1 MAWMIQTG
9 DRDIQKQKDEMK
21 KHCENLS
28 MKLEGF
34 PESIIEMADRMK
46 KILED
51 DAADIDM
58 LTEYSKL
65 RQY

>member
-1 MAWMIQTG
+1 MSKTEQLDKI
-9 DRDIQKQKDEMK
+9 
-21 KHCENLS
+21 
-28 MKLEGF
+28 
-34 PESIIEMADRMK
+34 K